1 MKGVAIAGERDK
13 ATFDFLC
20 GGQLLV
26 FANRL
31 WPCPS
36 CIRGKSH
43 TFAACLILISFTDS
57 MPTRES
63 TEQDLDGIGTHLYT
77 PRAQGCTAG
86 DEEKRS
92 RASIGAMG
100 GVLEGEWDMSTFE
113 SFHSEVE
120 VPNNLPAS
128 GRCLLSASRPKEWAK
143 EVPSNRRV
151 AELGKCRRS
160 KQQPNPPGSVPASKL
175 TLSGITDPTAN
186 DLIDKPGFEPTV
198 LSAHATANAAPTP
211 GCIGHTDLPSGSKR
225 KERSITWSQLSGP
238 KAPESVAW
246 GEWGPR
252 TDRHSEDQ

>member
-1 MKGVAIAGERDK
+1 MKGVAIPGERDK
-13 ATFDFLC
+13 ATLDLLY
-20 GGQLLV
+20 GGQLLA
-26 FANRL
+26 FADRL

-43 TFAACLILISFTDS
+43 TFAACLILISFTDA

-63 TEQDLDGIGTHLYT
+63 TQQDLIGIGTHLYT

-100 GVLEGEWDMSTFE
+100 GGHEGESDMSTFE
-113 SFHSEVE
+113 SFYSEVE

-128 GRCLLSASRPKEWAK
+128 GRCLLSPSRPREWAK
-143 EVPSNRRV
+143 EVPSNPRV

-160 KQQPNPPGSVPASKL
+160 KHQPTPPRSVPASKL

-186 DLIDKPGFEPTV
+186 DLIDKPEFEPTV
-198 LSAHATANAAPTP
+198 LSAHAMANAAPTP
-211 GCIGHTDLPSGSKR
+211 GCIGYTDLPIG
-225 KERSITWSQLSGP
+225 KERSILRSQLSGSE
-238 KAPESVAW
+238 APESVAW
-246 GEWGPR
+246 GEWEPR
-252 TDRHSEDQ
+252 TERHSEDQ